1 MLSIKQRQLNLKT
14 YMYYYKGEVDG
25 IEGVLTIDA
34 YMCFQRN
41 NCLKVDGIYGKDTD
55 SKLVLCIKDV
65 QRLLN
70 KFNYNLNVDGV
81 VGEKTIEAIKNFQFN
96 NNLIVDGIVGNNTYR
111 KLGNYTYNSLT
122 WNSIKYFKKDEF
134 TCKCG
139 CNLNNINIKLVKILD
154 DIRRHF
160 NSPLIVTSGC
170 RCYNHNKNIG
180 GIEGSKHV
188 FGKAADFYVK
198 GISTSKLLSYCKK
211 LVTNHVIRYTYTN
224 NSNMKGAIHIDI
236 N

>member
-1 MLSIKQRQLNLKT
+1 MLDIKQRQLNLKT

-34 YMCFQRN
+34 YMNFQRDN
-41 NCLKVDGIYGKDTD
+41 NLVVDGIYGKNTD
-55 SKLVLCIKDV
+55 NKLILCIKDI

-70 KFNYNLNVDGV
+70 KFNYSLS
-81 VGEKTIEAIKNFQFN
+81 
-96 NNLIVDGIVGNNTYR
+96 VDGIVGNNTIKAIRDFQSKNNLVVDAIVGEKTYQ
-111 KLGNYTYNSLT
+111 KLGNYTCDSLT
-122 WNSIKYFKKDEF
+122 WNSIKHFKKSEF
-134 TCKCG
+134 TCECG
-139 CNLNNINIKLVKILD
+139 CGLNNINLKLVKVLD
-154 DIRRHF
+154 DIRSHF

-180 GIEGSKHV
+180 GIEGSRHV

-198 GISTSKLLSYCKK
+198 GISTNKLLSYCKK
-211 LVTNHVIRYTYTN
+211 LVTNNVIRYTYTN
-224 NSNMKGAIHIDI
+224 NSNMKGAVHIDI